1 MSVTRDNSNNS
12 DNIVFSK
19 RVRAGSRTY
28 FMDIKTGKKGEYL
41 VITESKNL
49 HEGGYQRHKI
59 MVFPED
65 VNKIRDA
72 LNEAFDNMDL
82 SNVKQFEDNSSYEEK
97 PKSEQSSNQN
107 SKIDLD
113 EDLNF

>member
-1 MSVTRDNSNNS
+1 MSVMRDNSNNS

-82 SNVKQFEDNSSYEEK
+82 SNVKQFEDKSSYEETSVSRV
-97 PKSEQSSNQN
+97 PE
-107 SKIDLD
+107 SKASDLD
-113 EDLNF
+113 DDINF